1 MTTQPASR
9 TPELS
14 KTDPGPRPVAA
25 GVAILVATFFLILDL
40 TVINVAFEP
49 LQNDLGATFTDLQW
63 ILDSYATSMA
73 GVLLFFG
80 VCADRFGPRT
90 VMITGAAIFAVA
102 STFAALSTSVLPLIV
117 SRGCQGIGAAAL
129 LASIPVL
136 IVQNF
141 AQDKRTIGFG
151 IFGGAS
157 GIALAAG
164 PIIGGVLLSWSW
176 QWIFW
181 INVPAMILVAA
192 VLIPCKS
199 SGDPQQQV
207 ARRLLSATVLGIS
220 MFSLVF
226 VLTHAYDMGLTHPS
240 ILTGI
245 VVTLS
250 VFAAFVVMQRQPT
263 MRLLDLG
270 LFRNPTFVG
279 INIVTLLVYLAV
291 FPLILISVLYFEIV
305 NGLDPIAT
313 GLRLM
318 VLTGALLVGSILA
331 MPLQTALGRKNA
343 VTLSLVML
351 AAGLAL
357 LRLLAPDSTW
367 TILIAGFVVAG
378 VGLGIFSPLRAEG
391 TAALVPEET
400 TGMASGTGNTLQEL
414 GVACGVAFLG
424 SVFLHRL
431 NSSLGVD
438 IDQMQS
444 NAEADPSNSLTLATA
459 FVEAWDLVVTLSA
472 AVVIVALVVWLVSA
486 KERLFRYEA

>member
-1 MTTQPASR
+1 MP
-9 TPELS
+9 
-14 KTDPGPRPVAA
+14 
-25 GVAILVATFFLILDL
+25 
-40 TVINVAFEP
+40 
-49 LQNDLGATFTDLQW
+49 
-63 ILDSYATSMA
+63 
-73 GVLLFFG
+73 
-80 VCADRFGPRT
+80 
-90 VMITGAAIFAVA
+90 
-102 STFAALSTSVLPLIV
+102 
-117 SRGCQGIGAAAL
+117 GIGAAAL

-199 SGDPQQQV
+199 SGDPQQPV

-226 VLTHAYDMGLTHPS
+226 VLTHAYDMGLTHPW

-291 FPLILISVLYFEIV
+291 FPLILISVLYFEII

-378 VGLGIFSPLRAEG
+378 VGLGGIFSPLRPKAPQHWSPKKPR
-391 TAALVPEET
+391 AW
-400 TGMASGTGNTLQEL
+400 LQEQEIH
-414 GVACGVAFLG
+414 
-424 SVFLHRL
+424 SK
-431 NSSLGVD
+431 NS
-438 IDQMQS
+438 
-444 NAEADPSNSLTLATA
+444 A
-459 FVEAWDLVVTLSA
+459 
-472 AVVIVALVVWLVSA
+472 
-486 KERLFRYEA
+486 

>member
-14 KTDPGPRPVAA
+14 KTDLGPRPVAA

-63 ILDSYATSMA
+63 ILDSYATAMA

-226 VLTHAYDMGLTHPS
+226 VLTHAYDMGLTHPW

-291 FPLILISVLYFEIV
+291 FPLILISVLYFEII

-438 IDQMQS
+438 IDQMQAT
-444 NAEADPSNSLTLATA
+444 AEADPSNSLALATA

-472 AVVIVALVVWLVSA
+472 AVVVVALVVWLVSA
-486 KERLFRYEA
+486 KERLFRYDA

>member
-1 MTTQPASR
+1 
-9 TPELS
+9 
-14 KTDPGPRPVAA
+14 
-25 GVAILVATFFLILDL
+25 
-40 TVINVAFEP
+40 
-49 LQNDLGATFTDLQW
+49 
-63 ILDSYATSMA
+63 
-73 GVLLFFG
+73 
-80 VCADRFGPRT
+80 
-90 VMITGAAIFAVA
+90 
-102 STFAALSTSVLPLIV
+102 
-117 SRGCQGIGAAAL
+117 
-129 LASIPVL
+129 
-136 IVQNF
+136 
-141 AQDKRTIGFG
+141 
-151 IFGGAS
+151 
-157 GIALAAG
+157 
-164 PIIGGVLLSWSW
+164 
-176 QWIFW
+176 
-181 INVPAMILVAA
+181 MILVAA

-199 SGDPQQQV
+199 SGDPQQPV

-226 VLTHAYDMGLTHPS
+226 VLTHAYDMGLTHPW

-291 FPLILISVLYFEIV
+291 FPLILISVLYFEII

-357 LRLLAPDSTW
+357 LRLLAPRQHVDDSHRR
-367 TILIAGFVVAG
+367 ICRRRRR
-378 VGLGIFSPLRAEG
+378 VGGIFSPLRAEG

-438 IDQMQS
+438 IDQMQAT
-444 NAEADPSNSLTLATA
+444 AEADPSNSLALATA

-472 AVVIVALVVWLVSA
+472 AVVVVALVVWLVSA
-486 KERLFRYEA
+486 KERLFRYDA